1 MTLIVRDEYQFNEL
15 FLEDLAMT
23 NEYWAK
29 VINFYEQVYNKEL
42 GELSDS
48 QISWLDKISND
59 LEEIQLKRNNFLVA
73 DE

>member
-1 MTLIVRDEYQFNEL
+1 MGLIVRDEYQFNEL
-15 FLEDLAMT
+15 ILEDLAMT

-48 QISWLDKISND
+48 QISWLDKIKVSLD
-59 LEEIQLKRNNFLVA
+59 DYELKMDREN
-73 DE
+73 E

>member
-1 MTLIVRDEYQFNEL
+1 MGLIVRDEYQFNEL
-15 FLEDLAMT
+15 ILEDLAMT

-48 QISWLDKISND
+48 QISWLYKIKVSLD
-59 LEEIQLKRNNFLVA
+59 DYELKMDREN
-73 DE
+73 E